1 MADDNV
7 DIWSLDEVH
16 FQQYGSRCQMWVP
29 PEIKEPVLRHHPT
42 RKSVGYFGA
51 VRIRDGKFVYQRQ
64 EKRFNGE
71 SFGDFLKQLR
81 KASCQAKRKVYVI
94 LDNATYHHARVHK
107 QWRELCSKSFALLF
121 LPAYSPDLNPIE
133 RVWKL
138 TRRLSVHN
146 RYFPELSDVVK
157 SVEFQ
162 FDQWSTKNG
171 DLRRLC
177 VI

>member
-1 MADDNV
+1 
-7 DIWSLDEVH
+7 
-16 FQQYGSRCQMWVP
+16 
-29 PEIKEPVLRHHPT
+29 
-42 RKSVGYFGA
+42 
-51 VRIRDGKFVYQRQ
+51 
-64 EKRFNGE
+64 
-71 SFGDFLKQLR
+71 
-81 KASCQAKRKVYVI
+81 
-94 LDNATYHHARVHK
+94 
-107 QWRELCSKSFALLF
+107 LLF

-133 RVWKL
+133 RVWEL

-162 FDQWSTKNG
+162 FDQWSTKND

>member
-1 MADDNV
+1 MANNNV

-71 SFGDFLKQLR
+71 SFWDFLKQLR
-81 KASCQAKRKVYVI
+81 KASCHTKRKVYVI
-94 LDNATYHHARVHK
+94 LDNATYHHSRVHK
-107 QWRELCSKSFALLF
+107 QWRELCSKNFALLF

-157 SVEFQ
+157 SVESQ
-162 FDQWSTKNG
+162 FDQWSTKND

>member
-1 MADDNV
+1 
-7 DIWSLDEVH
+7 
-16 FQQYGSRCQMWVP
+16 
-29 PEIKEPVLRHHPT
+29 
-42 RKSVGYFGA
+42 
-51 VRIRDGKFVYQRQ
+51 
-64 EKRFNGE
+64 
-71 SFGDFLKQLR
+71 
-81 KASCQAKRKVYVI
+81 
-94 LDNATYHHARVHK
+94 
-107 QWRELCSKSFALLF
+107 LLF

-162 FDQWSTKNG
+162 FDQWSTKND